1 MWIPAFSFIFNF
13 VMFYTAHS
21 QPTSYYICNA
31 TMPELNLS
39 LPSHIGG
46 KHVEIFTILTIIV
59 AKLKIHYFRSR
70 EVERAMT
77 QRSIF
82 LKNFSLE
89 VINKSSITSFTTNLA
104 GLLIIS
110 LSTFIGIKFSELK
123 PQEMNEY
130 PNYLY
135 VYFIHL
141 ILPNLAGV
149 VFVALFYSKNSPMR
163 ESILSELKSG
173 FECLF

>member
-1 MWIPAFSFIFNF
+1 
-13 VMFYTAHS
+13 
-21 QPTSYYICNA
+21 
-31 TMPELNLS
+31 MPELNLS

-46 KHVEIFTILTIIV
+46 KHVEIFTFLTIII

-77 QRSIF
+77 KRSIF

-104 GLLIIS
+104 GLFIIS
-110 LSTFIGIKFSELK
+110 FSLFIGFKFNELK

-130 PNYLY
+130 PNYLF

-149 VFVALFYSKNSPMR
+149 VFAVLFYSKNSSMR
-163 ESILSELKSG
+163 KSIVSELKSG
-173 FECLF
+173 FECIF